1 MGKEPK
7 LTSYI
12 LHFATQNSRLKLE
25 SRVLGLHVQTYRIWE
40 LVYVGYACDYD

>member
-25 SRVLGLHVQTYRIWE
+25 SRVLGLHVQTYRSKQR
-40 LVYVGYACDYD
+40 